1 VASPRAAD
9 SIYETTKKRADVLL
23 GLSSEL
29 VAVVVVVVLVAGAVN
44 GLAGFGFALVGTMAL
59 ATVIDPTTAVVFMIL
74 PILAV
79 NLSLV
84 RDLSVG
90 ELRTCG
96 RRFAPLM
103 LAALVGTVAGMVVVD
118 RVPQG
123 PLKVGL
129 GLVSLAF
136 VASTQ
141 DAVPVPG
148 LDRARDG
155 CFVETMP
162 AMVGVGAVSGLLFG
176 GTNVGVQLIAYLRSC
191 DLSHGVFVGV
201 VAMVFLGLNG
211 VRVGAAGVLGLYP
224 SPTVALASAAAAVP
238 AVAGVAAGKRLRSS
252 VGERQRRRAV
262 LALLTVIG
270 VRLVAGGIGVA

>member
-1 VASPRAAD
+1 
-9 SIYETTKKRADVLL
+9 VLL
-23 GLSSEL
+23 GFSPEL
-29 VAVVVVVVLVAGAVN
+29 AAGVVLVVVVAGAVN

-59 ATVIDPTTAVVFMIL
+59 ATAIDPATAVVFMIL
-74 PILAV
+74 PIFAV

-96 RRFAPLM
+96 RRFAPLVA
-103 LAALVGTVAGMVVVD
+103 AALVGTVAGLVVLD
-118 RVPQG
+118 RVPVG

-136 VASTQ
+136 VASAQQT
-141 DAVPVPG
+141 VRVPG
-148 LDRARDG
+148 LDRAKEG
-155 CFVETMP
+155 CFVESTP

-191 DLSHGVFVGV
+191 DLTHGVFVGV

-211 VRVGAAGVLGLYP
+211 VRVAAAGALGLYP
-224 SPTVALASAAAAVP
+224 SLTVAVGSTLAAIP
-238 AVAGVAAGKRLRSS
+238 AVAGVAVGKQLRSS
-252 VGERQRRRAV
+252 VGERQRRVAV
-262 LALLTVIG
+262 LTLLTLIG
-270 VRLVAGGIGVA
+270 FRLVVGGLGIA